1 MRRVGQILLALVA
14 VAIVAV
20 AGLLAWTHVGIR
32 RVAPPLPAP
41 EEVLRVD
48 PAADLPVRIRFVDT
62 ATQRMPRSAVLDPD
76 LDPQPGGPYEM
87 SHASFLLE
95 WPDGRL
101 FAIDTG
107 MEREAALAFGRP
119 IELLSGGD
127 PIVPHASLAERLGAD
142 APRLTG
148 VGFTHL
154 HEDHSQGI
162 GALCAAVG
170 HDVVLLQ
177 TRDQAELGNYT
188 THSGR
193 VHLREAPCLGAP
205 EVLEGSPLL
214 PAPGFPGLFLVAAG
228 GHTPGST
235 LFVAHVR
242 RGDAVETWVVTGD
255 VVNHIDGVRLDLP
268 KPRLYSLLVVPE
280 SPARL
285 ARVRGFLAELARR
298 GAKLLVSHD
307 RRGIEST
314 GIEPW

>member
-1 MRRVGQILLALVA
+1 VRRVGQVLLALVA
-14 VAIVAV
+14 VAVVAV

-32 RVAPPLPAP
+32 RVDPKLPVP
-41 EEVLRVD
+41 EDVLRVD
-48 PAADLPVRIRFVDT
+48 LAADLPVRIRFVDT

-87 SHASFLLE
+87 SHASFVLE

-119 IELLSGGD
+119 IELLAGAD
-127 PIVPHASLAERLGAD
+127 PIEPHASLAERLGAD
-142 APRLTG
+142 APRLAG

-177 TRDQAELGNYT
+177 TRDQAERGNYT
-188 THSGR
+188 THAGR

-242 RGDAVETWVVTGD
+242 RRGAVETWVVTGD
-255 VVNHIDGVRLDLP
+255 IVNHIDGVRLDLP

-280 SPARL
+280 APARL